1 MDAALDALPA
11 HDPSSDDKIIRIR
24 FGPAGKCFAFDPALY
39 RLTQGQGEDSKSI
52 DLGYAGSRL
61 LQRLLECPGEVV
73 SREDLME
80 YAWPGRVVGQG
91 SLNQQ
96 IYALRQVLGDE
107 SGREVIQTV
116 PRRGYQFNARFLEQ
130 QATSAPNPTPAPM
143 PQPPLSTLTSPHPA
157 ILQRR
162 VLPAW
167 MWPGAFISLACALAA
182 SLFILQSPSPAPTP
196 SIAFEHGRIEV
207 IVDVRDTPELEAG
220 ARHIRQLVERLSTS
234 AGDGVRITFGRRDN
248 YFELYC
254 ERAHQPVSWLLLHRS
269 QLDGLSEDHL
279 RKCLS

>member
-1 MDAALDALPA
+1 MDAALDALPVRA
-11 HDPSSDDKIIRIR
+11 PGSDDKIIRITL
-24 FGPAGKCFAFDPALY
+24 GPAGKCFAFDPTLY
-39 RLTQGQGEDSKSI
+39 RLTQDLGEDSKSI

-130 QATSAPNPTPAPM
+130 QAAPAVAPPPEPLQPVAIPNPVHQILPQRHTLPPWVRPTAFIAIACAVAASVLMLQTPS
-143 PQPPLSTLTSPHPA
+143 STPHP
-157 ILQRR
+157 Q
-162 VLPAW
+162 
-167 MWPGAFISLACALAA
+167 LALE
-182 SLFILQSPSPAPTP
+182 S
-196 SIAFEHGRIEV
+196 GRIQV
-207 IVDVRDTPELEAG
+207 VVDVHDTPELETG
-220 ARHIRQLVERLSTS
+220 ARHIRKLVERMSVS
-234 AGDGVRITFGRRDN
+234 AGEGVRITVGRRDD
-248 YFELYC
+248 YLELYC

-269 QLDGLSEDHL
+269 QLNGLSEDHL